1 MRQRFI
7 INNFSYS
14 KELAVVS
21 SESAAFFLSLFHVA
35 LRTTDW
41 PSACRKAEHSQ
52 RIKITAIFMKKNIVI
67 GALMLIVGIV
77 GGWLCRGVR
86 SDKAEPVIQTDT
98 IIKVDIVREAYP
110 IEISKEVVRKEYV
123 IVRDTVRI
131 KDTLYLSL
139 PMERRVYG
147 SDDFYAEV
155 TGYKPSLDYIEVF
168 PKTKIITERIVERRK
183 MNSLSAGIELGYM
196 NGLTLPIYLE
206 YERMLQKN
214 VGIYGQM
221 LYDLN
226 ARQFGISAG
235 VHLQLEW

>member
-1 MRQRFI
+1 
-7 INNFSYS
+7 
-14 KELAVVS
+14 
-21 SESAAFFLSLFHVA
+21 
-35 LRTTDW
+35 
-41 PSACRKAEHSQ
+41 
-52 RIKITAIFMKKNIVI
+52 MKKYIILLAILVLGMAI
-67 GALMLIVGIV
+67 
-77 GGWLCRGVR
+77 GWLCRGCFHA
-86 SDKAEPVIQTDT
+86 DKTPIAQRDT
-98 IIKVDIVREAYP
+98 IIYRDTIREPYP
-110 IEISKEVVRKEYV
+110 PEISKEVVRTEYV
-123 IVRDTVRI
+123 VVRDTLRI

-226 ARQFGISAG
+226 ARQFGVSAG

>member
-1 MRQRFI
+1 
-7 INNFSYS
+7 
-14 KELAVVS
+14 
-21 SESAAFFLSLFHVA
+21 
-35 LRTTDW
+35 
-41 PSACRKAEHSQ
+41 
-52 RIKITAIFMKKNIVI
+52 MKKILPYIIVI
-67 GALMLIVGIV
+67 LLGMVI
-77 GGWLCRGVR
+77 GWLCRGCFHA
-86 SDKAEPVIQTDT
+86 DKTPIVQKDT
-98 IIKVDIVREAYP
+98 IVYRDTIRESYP
-110 IEISKEVVRKEYV
+110 LEVNKEVIRKEYV

-155 TGYKPSLDYIEVF
+155 TGYNPSLDYIEVF
-168 PKTKIITERIVERRK
+168 PKTRVVTERIVEKRK

-214 VGIYGQM
+214 IGIYGQM

-226 ARQFGISAG
+226 ARQFGIGLGAKVSIG
-235 VHLQLEW
+235 W

>member
-1 MRQRFI
+1 MRKI
-7 INNFSYS
+7 IPY
-14 KELAVVS
+14 
-21 SESAAFFLSLFHVA
+21 VA
-35 LRTTDW
+35 
-41 PSACRKAEHSQ
+41 
-52 RIKITAIFMKKNIVI
+52 MIVL
-67 GALMLIVGIV
+67 GMV
-77 GGWLCRGVR
+77 GGWLCRGCFHA
-86 SDKAEPVIQTDT
+86 DKTPIVQKDT
-98 IIKVDIVREAYP
+98 IVYRDTIRESYP
-110 IEISKEVVRKEYV
+110 LEVNKEVIRKEYV

-168 PKTKIITERIVERRK
+168 PKTKIITERIVEKRK
-183 MNSLSAGIELGYM
+183 MNSLSTGVELGYM
-196 NGLTLPIYLE
+196 SALSIPIYLE

-226 ARQFGISAG
+226 ARQFGIG
-235 VHLQLEW
+235 IGLEVSIGW

>member
-1 MRQRFI
+1 
-7 INNFSYS
+7 
-14 KELAVVS
+14 
-21 SESAAFFLSLFHVA
+21 
-35 LRTTDW
+35 
-41 PSACRKAEHSQ
+41 
-52 RIKITAIFMKKNIVI
+52 MKKILPYIIVI
-67 GALMLIVGIV
+67 VLGMVI
-77 GGWLCRGVR
+77 GWLCRGCFHA
-86 SDKAEPVIQTDT
+86 DKTPIVQKDT
-98 IIKVDIVREAYP
+98 IVYRDTIRETYP

-123 IVRDTVRI
+123 VVGDTLRI

-139 PMERRVYG
+139 PMERKVYG

-168 PKTKIITERIVERRK
+168 PKTKIITERIVEKRK
-183 MNSLSAGIELGYM
+183 MNSLSAGVELGYM
-196 NGLTLPIYLE
+196 SALSIPIYLE

-226 ARQFGISAG
+226 ARQFGVSAG

>member
-1 MRQRFI
+1 
-7 INNFSYS
+7 
-14 KELAVVS
+14 
-21 SESAAFFLSLFHVA
+21 
-35 LRTTDW
+35 
-41 PSACRKAEHSQ
+41 
-52 RIKITAIFMKKNIVI
+52 MKKILPYIIVI
-67 GALMLIVGIV
+67 VLGMVI
-77 GGWLCRGVR
+77 GWLCRGCFHA
-86 SDKAEPVIQTDT
+86 DKTPIVQKDT
-98 IIKVDIVREAYP
+98 IVYRDTIRESYP
-110 IEISKEVVRKEYV
+110 LEINKEVVRKEYV

-155 TGYKPSLDYIEVF
+155 TGYNPSLDYIEVF
-168 PKTKIITERIVERRK
+168 PKTRVVTERIVEKRK

>member
-1 MRQRFI
+1 
-7 INNFSYS
+7 
-14 KELAVVS
+14 
-21 SESAAFFLSLFHVA
+21 
-35 LRTTDW
+35 
-41 PSACRKAEHSQ
+41 
-52 RIKITAIFMKKNIVI
+52 MKKIYPYIIVI
-67 GALMLIVGIV
+67 VLGMAV
-77 GGWLCRGVR
+77 GWLCRGYHFREEV
-86 SDKAEPVIQTDT
+86 KMVQKDT
-98 IIKVDIVREAYP
+98 IVYRDTIRETYP

-123 IVRDTVRI
+123 VVRDTLRI

-168 PKTKIITERIVERRK
+168 PKTKIITERIVDRRK

>member
-1 MRQRFI
+1 
-7 INNFSYS
+7 
-14 KELAVVS
+14 
-21 SESAAFFLSLFHVA
+21 
-35 LRTTDW
+35 
-41 PSACRKAEHSQ
+41 
-52 RIKITAIFMKKNIVI
+52 MKKYIILLAILVLGMAI
-67 GALMLIVGIV
+67 
-77 GGWLCRGVR
+77 GWLCRGCFHA
-86 SDKAEPVIQTDT
+86 DKTTIAQRDT
-98 IIKVDIVREAYP
+98 IIYRDTIREPYP
-110 IEISKEVVRKEYV
+110 PEISKEVVRTEYV
-123 IVRDTVRI
+123 VVRDTLRI

-206 YERMLQKN
+206 YERMLHKN

-226 ARQFGISAG
+226 ARQFGVSAG

>member
-1 MRQRFI
+1 M
-7 INNFSYS
+7 
-14 KELAVVS
+14 
-21 SESAAFFLSLFHVA
+21 
-35 LRTTDW
+35 
-41 PSACRKAEHSQ
+41 
-52 RIKITAIFMKKNIVI
+52 MKKYIPYILVLVVGFAI
-67 GALMLIVGIV
+67 GI
-77 GGWLCRGVR
+77 LCRPKQTERVV
-86 SDKAEPVIQTDT
+86 DIQRDT
-98 IIKVDIVREAYP
+98 IIYRDTIRETYP
-110 IEISKEVVRKEYV
+110 IEISKEAVGKEYV
-123 IVRDTVRI
+123 VVRDTLRI

-147 SDDFYAEV
+147 NDDFYAEV

-206 YERMLQKN
+206 YERMLHKN

-226 ARQFGISAG
+226 ARQFGIG
-235 VHLQLEW
+235 IGLEVSIGW